1 MQGAI
6 HGDGKATT
14 EEVKVFQQNLWQR
27 LQQNMNTRGH
37 HVLGH
42 DLPHGSHRLGG
53 GRDRE
58 TARALR
64 PLVWRRRL
72 PALIITCTMV
82 LVGIPTVAHFSSP
95 AKADTTDPYTVMTV
109 ANQTDGTGFG
119 STSQTFVTS
128 ANGFIPGDDSPTDRV
143 VSSRDTVTALVALYF
158 NPANHR
164 SVTVKPFNISH
175 YLSDSNYPDC
185 PSTLGIIGT
194 ANQDGSCTY
203 DIPAG
208 ATGTIRQPITLTAR
222 DTHGTVQKNQSFSIG
237 VWGGTEANGQ
247 PAYSTDADPITV
259 VSAPMADLVAHHDES
274 VNYIDPDNPD
284 SALTLPFTGTFQ
296 VTEEQLYRA
305 GYSRTKGITASVPYT
320 AQIDVSAFP
329 IGTVFKVNGNSTT
342 FTSSS
347 THQLLPITSETKS
360 SGKTMTEV
368 SYTIPAL
375 LSSNTSQPWTAE
387 EKKTGGQRLYPY
399 HVISVEGNLSAS
411 GSDAFLNNGTGH
423 QPGDGL
429 DQNVSTADAQTG
441 AQAGDTYPNN
451 DWSAVT
457 ITLMPKP
464 QKQVFSKQLTV
475 PTVSSQTAFDPA
487 NISFVAGTS
496 RWMKLAFSYRGAAPG
511 THVHAMLQIEAA
523 EAAKKEKNSRVGQ
536 KRVLADTW
544 YASEQKFDVSDPD
557 GITVTG
563 TTTPYVVQWSPDVR
577 DSNDAAD
584 PNSTGWFTGTPT
596 QQAQSVRVVFTPAA
610 DQTAFPDKGRIDVVI
625 PMVINNPFDR
635 NAADENPSIPDSDA
649 SDQGRYGYTLLDENG
664 KIQQKDVADT
674 EQITVLDTYHRR
686 WDISSSV
693 SGILTDSEGVQHSL
707 WNDAY
712 NRDQNT
718 ENVSHRL
725 ATLGSVLTYNFAPH
739 VTGVLHRGDQLNPTV
754 VAQVDACLSD
764 VALTPGSAWTI
775 ESRTAG
781 VCGSSDHPMTQVRLK
796 LAHPVS
802 AVVNFNGDA
811 SVPDINLRGRITLKT
826 TKQALDGSAYVEP
839 ENYMADAA
847 QETSPRSADTSIT
860 VRMRSGEQSANRIS
874 VLTGQVERDEP
885 ISWQVQFYDRSVTLL
900 PAGSTRSTIVH
911 LPANGDTSLKD
922 PHWGTS
928 GTNRYPNGSSNFRGT
943 YQLTTFKLDQRDTTD
958 GTRVFAGVPRDA
970 SKPATLADSDFTWTE
985 LAVDQNTGVV
995 DLSALP
1001 AGVVPSALKFVTP
1014 ADSAVATS
1022 TATITITPSGNGL
1035 DASHP
1040 TGQYNLWASPSSF
1053 SAGQAPADMQVS
1065 PWSWDATI
1073 VASTISGKVWWDNND
1088 DSQITMGANPEKG
1101 IASVPVSLYRSAD
1114 TNVDATT
1121 GEVTL
1126 KAGSAP
1132 VATTTT
1138 AADGSYSFKY
1148 LHSGQYVTAMSRTK
1162 KGADGKTVAV
1172 IPDRI
1177 TSYYGASLPVEQS
1190 YAYANRV
1197 TGKATS
1203 VSTVIDLHKNDQMG
1217 YRNVNFGFYAP
1228 DPKVTV
1234 SQVPTGAANC
1244 ENQSCSVSWDVTVTN
1259 KGNTSIPRGQA
1270 KLFARLSNNISL
1282 TSVNGLT
1289 DDTVIYGQGHFG
1301 QLLSL
1306 TGGESGM
1313 GASLLPHISG
1323 QTYSFGGEQASHL
1336 SPISLPGSSSFP
1348 DGNAFGRLY
1357 SFKGH
1362 LYAVSSA
1369 SAGQQPAT
1377 EITVDGQSVNAPN
1390 GIDQRYTNSS
1400 GQQTAWILFHKDNKL
1415 YVALPGYSSTQTT
1428 EATFVASGPEGSR
1441 TPENTGFG
1449 IIAVGGNLMSDSQ
1462 RGQVAVWNH
1471 IAYIVDSSGMV
1482 RVLSSKGLPP
1492 DVVVPD
1498 SLHGSAWPTSDMN
1511 DMTAVAFVHS
1521 GVMYVHP
1528 LISDGGSSPDPG
1540 WLHVAL
1546 PSGLTLP
1553 NDFALSSVPAAFS
1566 KDGKLYG
1573 VSVSGTTNRDTGEVT
1588 YSADIQQ
1595 ITDFQQNGRTVVG
1608 GLTSVRCP
1616 DGIRDTSLS
1625 SSGSST
1631 PKYGEIFSVDGFLY
1645 RISMDK
1651 PLDAEGNPA
1660 LYRSPRVEKV
1670 VFDTASPSIP
1680 IPDGILQNRD
1690 VDASP
1695 IFFVRSGTLY
1705 VIKPVAPLGDYDNW
1719 DDTRK
1724 WSLRAVPK
1732 AASASDLEL
1741 SDSLNTQL
1749 LTQSGPYVFATGGSL
1764 YEVTWPDG
1772 ADGSDVSQYQIE
1784 KVPLEVGSGDWA
1796 LPIADDLSYTLD
1808 LSTQLNG
1815 RAAIIWSGGKI
1826 YAAVLGSVK
1835 MLGADQNDDLSQ
1847 PGIHRLTVP
1856 GEGPMRAAEL
1866 SRDPSSPWNGKQS
1879 IDENGY
1885 TTHAFRIDRT
1895 LAPGQSLSFRIRG
1908 TVPQKWDATATNPS
1922 GGLGLGFQQQAI
1934 SQVWVDYSSQSAE
1947 EGFHPATNQAFM
1959 PRSGVPDSSSA
1970 MGSDTAGIPAAPLA
1984 DYVDSAQT
1992 AAHTRYTNV
2001 VDHIFNG
2008 TNSSSSDYS
2017 PAKDLVGDSKSQTV
2031 HAASPSS
2038 APATSCRVD
2047 SDYVGESATLQI
2059 GWKAGVGPITRPAP
2073 ADWSPASDRPARTGI
2088 LGTLDGNAHTFGQRD
2103 LTSPT
2108 WAYRSTPS
2116 SGMRED
2122 SCYQSPLPIPAAEQ
2136 AVILGTIAGH
2146 AWLDL
2151 NDNGVQDADNPGE
2164 KNLPGITVNLFQTD
2178 ANGNITGT
2186 PVQTA
2191 VTGTDGSYTFTNLP
2205 LVKQDSDGSSS
2216 DITYRVL
2223 FARPQGDES
2232 THTLY
2237 AFARQ
2242 SADDRGTVATNS
2254 DIDPATGQSQTW
2266 NLNTLAADT
2275 PSHTPAHQVLHV
2287 DAGFQQFG
2295 PAIAVS
2301 KFVDTNNDWSDDS
2314 ADAVRNH
2321 AEHDVTADPDR
2332 SRGKS
2337 GTSPQTQDIR
2347 LVVTNTGDEPLE
2359 SVTLTD
2365 NTSGAP
2371 AAVWTSP
2378 SCTVV
2383 DANGHA
2389 VPSAECAVSATART
2403 VLNVTGPAGTNLD
2416 LAPKQS
2422 IRISGGTVS
2431 MQSGQRHADTI
2442 TVRARGTRTGSA
2454 VTASDGLTVR
2464 APVFLGVT
2472 KTDPVSGDRLAGGHF
2487 TLARCTNSTCETT
2500 ENASQNVVT
2509 ADAENA
2515 DQPGVTGTVAT
2526 LWGTQKTTTSTE
2538 PLYWKLTETNSPT
2551 GYLRSAGWWKITV
2564 MGNPASSQ
2572 IGDFTARVEAH
2583 DGAETGSIRL
2593 LRGSDQHVL
2602 GGVLTVSDPPSVAIT
2617 KKGLFNGKLL
2627 SGAKFR
2633 LCLAQ
2638 NGQNIA
2644 DTSSGSC
2651 TNVTSDE
2658 EGVLPIHSLPV
2669 PASAPAGGVVG
2680 RTWIL
2685 TETDAPKGYVTST
2698 TDYALKLTS
2707 TGWQLTAL
2715 NTKDGSPSAQD
2726 WTRTIDATGTLP
2738 TGRPV
2743 SSSCRTSAAG
2753 AGKATCEISDPES
2766 LSQLPQTGGKPA
2778 WWAIVLIALTV
2789 LALGAA
2795 GVALLV
2801 RQKMRERA

>member
-1 MQGAI
+1 MCWGMICLMA
-6 HGDGKATT
+6 HT
-14 EEVKVFQQNLWQR
+14 VW
-27 LQQNMNTRGH
+27 
-37 HVLGH
+37 
-42 DLPHGSHRLGG
+42 G

-72 PALIITCTMV
+72 PALIITCAMV

-175 YLSDSNYPDC
+175 YLSGSNYPDC

-208 ATGTIRQPITLTAR
+208 TTGTIRQPITLTAG

-274 VNYIDPDNPD
+274 VNYIDPNNPD

-347 THQLLPITSETKS
+347 THQLLPIASETKS

-368 SYTIPAL
+368 LYTIPAL
-375 LSSNTSQPWTAE
+375 SSSNTSQPWTAE

-399 HVISVEGNLSAS
+399 HVISAEGNLSAS
-411 GSDAFLNNGTGH
+411 GSNAFLNNGTGH

-457 ITLMPKP
+457 ITLRPEP

-496 RWMKLAFSYRGAAPG
+496 GWMAREFPYRGAAPG
-511 THVHAMLQIEAA
+511 THVHAMLQIKAA

-625 PMVINNPFDR
+625 PIVINNPFDR

-649 SDQGRYGYTLLDENG
+649 SDQGRYGYTLLDKNG

-860 VRMRSGEQSANRIS
+860 VRMRSGEQSANCIS

-911 LPANGDTSLKD
+911 LPVNGDASLKD

-943 YQLTTFKLDQRDTTD
+943 YQLTTLKLDQRDTTD

-1053 SAGQAPADMQVS
+1053 SAGQAPADMQIS

-1073 VASTISGKVWWDNND
+1073 VASTISGKVWWDNNN
-1088 DSQITMGANPEKG
+1088 DSQITMGTNPEKG
-1101 IASVPVSLYRSAD
+1101 IASVPVSLYQSAD

-1162 KGADGKTVAV
+1162 KGTDGKTVTV

-1234 SQVPTGAANC
+1234 SQVPTGAADC
-1244 ENQSCSVSWDVTVTN
+1244 ENQSCSVSWDVTVAN
-1259 KGNTSIPRGQA
+1259 KGNTSLPRGQA
-1270 KLFARLSNNISL
+1270 KLFTRLSNNVSL

-1306 TGGESGM
+1306 TSMNEENTTFFPQIAHQAYKLNGQTQLLPVNVPGN
-1313 GASLLPHISG
+1313 ASL
-1323 QTYSFGGEQASHL
+1323 
-1336 SPISLPGSSSFP
+1336 P
-1348 DGNAFGRLY
+1348 DGNIFGHLY
-1357 SFKGH
+1357 SSKGH
-1362 LYAVSSA
+1362 LYAIKSISGGLLKSV
-1369 SAGQQPAT
+1369 
-1377 EITVDGQSVNAPN
+1377 EITINGQSVGASDGVNEL
-1390 GIDQRYTNSS
+1390 YTTSAGMQS
-1400 GQQTAWILFHKDNKL
+1400 ERILFHVKNKL
-1415 YVALPGYSSTQTT
+1415 YVITLGSS
-1428 EATFVASGPEGSR
+1428 EEGNSKDATLVATDSGGTGRDDS
-1441 TPENTGFG
+1441 GFG
-1449 IIAVGGNLMSDSQ
+1449 ILATSSNSEEYRD
-1462 RGQVAVWNH
+1462 RGLVAVWNNVVYYCGGESSSDDSPVYALSAPMGVALPNSLRGLTRLPNDSRDGN
-1471 IAYIVDSSGMV
+1471 IA
-1482 RVLSSKGLPP
+1482 
-1492 DVVVPD
+1492 
-1498 SLHGSAWPTSDMN
+1498 
-1511 DMTAVAFVHS
+1511 AVAFVR
-1521 GVMYVHP
+1521 GGFMYVHP
-1528 LISDGGSSPDPG
+1528 LTSNDNSSSHSD
-1540 WLHVAL
+1540 WIKVQL
-1546 PSGLTLP
+1546 PVGLTLP
-1553 NDFALSSVPAAFS
+1553 DGFSLSSVPTAFS

-1573 VSVSGTTNRDTGEVT
+1573 VSVSGITNQDTGEVT
-1588 YSADIQQ
+1588 YTADIKQ
-1595 ITDFQQNGRTVVG
+1595 ITDFQQDGRTVIG
-1608 GLTSVRCP
+1608 GLASVHIP
-1616 DGIRDTSLS
+1616 DDIHSMLYAGGD
-1625 SSGSST
+1625 SST
-1631 PKYGEIFSVDGFLY
+1631 PKYGEIFSTGGNLY
-1645 RISMDK
+1645 RIS
-1651 PLDAEGNPA
+1651 LSQSTDAEGN
-1660 LYRSPRVEKV
+1660 LGQYRPQVEKV
-1670 VFDTASPSIP
+1670 IFDGGSPSIS
-1680 IPDGILQNRD
+1680 IPDGILQNRGAN
-1690 VDASP
+1690 ASP
-1695 IFFVRSGTLY
+1695 FFFVQSGTLY
-1705 VIKPVAPLGDYDNW
+1705 VVKPVASLSAYD
-1719 DDTRK
+1719 T
-1724 WSLRAVPK
+1724 WSDENRWSIRAVAK
-1732 AASASDLEL
+1732 GNSASDLHL
-1741 SDSLNTQL
+1741 SDSFNKQL
-1749 LTQSGPYVFATGGSL
+1749 LTEPGTYIFASGGLL
-1764 YEVTWPDG
+1764 YEVTWPENSDG
-1772 ADGSDVSQYQIE
+1772 TDISQYRIEKIPLKADG
-1784 KVPLEVGSGDWA
+1784 GDWA
-1796 LPIADDLSYTLD
+1796 LPIVDDLWQSQD
-1808 LSTQLNG
+1808 LTYWLNG

-1970 MGSDTAGIPAAPLA
+1970 MGSDAAGIPAAPLA

-2031 HAASPSS
+2031 HAASSS
-2038 APATSCRVD
+2038 AAPATSCRVD

-2108 WAYRSTPS
+2108 WAYRSTSS

-2164 KNLPGITVNLFQTD
+2164 KNLPGVTVNLFQTD

-2359 SVTLTD
+2359 NVTLTD

-2378 SCTVV
+2378 SCTVI

-2403 VLNVTGPAGTNLD
+2403 VLNVTGPAGTNLN

-2431 MQSGQRHADTI
+2431 LQSGQRHADTI

-2472 KTDPVSGDRLAGGHF
+2472 KTDPVSGDRLAGGRF

-2551 GYLRSAGWWKITV
+2551 GYLRSAGWWKITI

-2572 IGDFTARVEAH
+2572 VGDFTARVEAH

-2651 TNVTSDE
+2651 TNVTSNE

-2789 LALGAA
+2789 LALGADA
-2795 GVALLV
+2795 
-2801 RQKMRERA
+2801 